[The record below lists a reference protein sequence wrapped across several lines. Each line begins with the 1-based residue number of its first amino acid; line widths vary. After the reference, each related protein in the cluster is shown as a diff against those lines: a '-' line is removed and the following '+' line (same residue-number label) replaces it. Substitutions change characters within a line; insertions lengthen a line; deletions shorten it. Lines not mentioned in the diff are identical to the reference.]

1 MGRAGGSGPLCSA
14 MAKLAGSLAQ
24 GEVEQP
30 GIWLAEQVVLP
41 KPFFERLATRGLVP
55 TVEPS
60 PAHPR

>member
-1 MGRAGGSGPLCSA
+1 

-41 KPFFERLATRGLVP
+41 EPFFERLATRGLVP

-60 PAHPR
+60 PANPR